1 MKKMMMLKIY
11 ITEDE
16 LGDCI
21 SVDGIIDGKD
31 YSLGSM
37 DIEEYP
43 KNLFEALML
52 PELKALGLMEQLT
65 ELKKE
70 II

>member
-1 MKKMMMLKIY
+1 MKKVMMLKIY

-52 PELKALGLMEQLT
+52 PELKVLGLMEQLT
-65 ELKKE
+65 ELKDS
-70 II
+70 

>member
-1 MKKMMMLKIY
+1 MKKVMMLKIY

-21 SVDGIIDGKD
+21 SIDGIIDGKD

-43 KNLFEALML
+43 RTLHEAIML
-52 PELKALGLMEQLT
+52 PELKVLGLMEQLT
-65 ELKKE
+65 ELE
-70 II
+70 RN

>member
-1 MKKMMMLKIY
+1 MKKVMMLKIY

-21 SVDGIIDGKD
+21 SIDGIIDGKD

-43 KNLFEALML
+43 RNLHEAMML
-52 PELKALGLMEQLT
+52 PELKVLGLMEQLT
-65 ELKKE
+65 ELE
-70 II
+70 EN